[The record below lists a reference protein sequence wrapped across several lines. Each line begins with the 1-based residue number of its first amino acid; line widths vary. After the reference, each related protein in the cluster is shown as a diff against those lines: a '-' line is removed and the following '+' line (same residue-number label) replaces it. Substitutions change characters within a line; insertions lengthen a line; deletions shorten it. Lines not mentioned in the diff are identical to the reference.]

1 MKLAKVI
8 ALVGVAFWAPPLQA
22 DLGYQL
28 ARYVGYTIIAVKTVA
43 KSVDDDGEQTSFK
56 GCKYGRMIVFD
67 DDKYVTCAS
76 YGYQYAYR
84 PRAIILSNGSDMIMV
99 VDNQTYQVR

>member
-1 MKLAKVI
+1 MKFAKLV
-8 ALVGVAFWAPPLQA
+8 ALIGVAFWAPPLHA

-28 ARYVGYTIIAVKTVA
+28 SGYVGYTIIAVKTVA

-56 GCKYGRMIVFD
+56 GCKYGRIIVFD
-67 DDKYVTCAS
+67 DDKYVTCSS

-84 PRAIILSNGSDMIMV
+84 PRAIILSNGSNMV
-99 VDNQTYQVR
+99 MLVDNQIYQVR